1 MSGTRIEMGMVS
13 SVNKAK
19 KVLVLPIVL
28 VFALSAGVAQAA
40 PLVVEKKFDNCAAL
54 NKVYPGGVSKSAKSA
69 NKGGKT
75 KQVPTV
81 NLKVYN
87 ENKTKDRDGDGIACE
102 R

>member
-1 MSGTRIEMGMVS
+1 MGMVL

-19 KVLVLPIVL
+19 KFLVLPIVL
-28 VFALSAGVAQAA
+28 VFTLSTGVAQAA
-40 PLVVEKKFDNCAAL
+40 PLVLEKKFANCTAL
-54 NKVYPGGVSKSAKSA
+54 NKVYPGGVSKSAKSV

-75 KQVPTV
+75 TQTPTV

-87 ENKTKDRDGDGIACE
+87 DNKAKDRDKDGIACE

>member
-1 MSGTRIEMGMVS
+1 MGMVLF
-13 SVNKAK
+13 VNKAK

-28 VFALSAGVAQAA
+28 FFMFSTGTAQAG
-40 PLVVEKKFDNCAAL
+40 PLVVEKKFDNCTAL
-54 NKVYPGGVSKSAKSA
+54 NKVYPGGVSKSAKA
-69 NKGGKT
+69 VNKGGKT
-75 KQVPTV
+75 KQTPTV